1 MYSNKMQANSKELGI
16 PILVARPLP
25 TDLLKP
31 LPTEFAIYHGFDL
44 LGVHHIFFVIRRS
57 RHLTSKW
64 FHQTWELHCYL
75 ILAAGVAFHQASS
88 TVAHC

>member
-16 PILVARPLP
+16 PILLAR
-25 TDLLKP
+25 LKP

-75 ILAAGVAFHQASS
+75 ILAAGVAFHQAST